1 MTEGCI
7 IINPE
12 LFQGS
17 WCIASL
23 LTVQCTIIDGAMN
36 GPLLCQGNCVAAVS
50 NVYDG
55 RRTTGVTAAIRAAD
69 GRHTTTRGKQRK
81 KKNAITKQG
90 ERNNG
95 IRKEAE
101 TGKHNAGN
109 SAG

>member
-1 MTEGCI
+1 MTGGCI

-23 LTVQCTIIDGAMN
+23 LTVHCTIIDGAMD
-36 GPLLCQGNCVAAVS
+36 GPLLCKGDCSAAVNS
-50 NVYDG
+50 AYDK

-69 GRHTTTRGKQRK
+69 GRRTTTERKQRK

-95 IRKEAE
+95 IRKEAA
-101 TGKHNAGN
+101 TGNHNAGN
-109 SAG
+109 SVG